1 MRRIPLCEC
10 WHAGSTVNSPLAI
23 SVVWC
28 VYNALPHFLVLWYV
42 LVSKGI
48 SLQYL
53 CRFCILLSFFCGSI
67 AVGLIWGLYPRTYSY
82 KVSCSLLSAALP
94 WLQFNH
100 GCSFT
105 MVAAAL
111 PWFACKPQSVRSYS
125 CTLLSAV

>member
-1 MRRIPLCEC
+1 MQLL
-10 WHAGSTVNSPLAI
+10 AGSTVSSPLAI

-67 AVGLIWGLYPRTYSY
+67 AVGLIWGLYPRTYSF
-82 KVSCSLLSAALP
+82 KVPLLTPSLPLLTPSPPPPLASL
-94 WLQFNH
+94 
-100 GCSFT
+100 FT
-105 MVAAAL
+105 CMMY
-111 PWFACKPQSVRSYS
+111 ACVVKHSSSYS
-125 CTLLSAV
+125 EIQLLEFLSV

>member
-1 MRRIPLCEC
+1 MNKSGC
-10 WHAGSTVNSPLAI
+10 AGSTVNSPLAI

>member
-1 MRRIPLCEC
+1 MCAPLQSLLSSHSTPMVPAPLLIICVSC
-10 WHAGSTVNSPLAI
+10 TGSTVSSPLAI

-67 AVGLIWGLYPRTYSY
+67 AVGLIWGLYPRTYSF
-82 KVSCSLLSAALP
+82 KV
-94 WLQFNH
+94 
-100 GCSFT
+100 
-105 MVAAAL
+105 
-111 PWFACKPQSVRSYS
+111 
-125 CTLLSAV
+125 

>member
-1 MRRIPLCEC
+1 MEKLCC
-10 WHAGSTVNSPLAI
+10 VLSSACPATLRHDPIIVTDGLSVCVSCTGSTVNSPLAI

-67 AVGLIWGLYPRTYSY
+67 AVGLIWGLYPRTYSF
-82 KVSCSLLSAALP
+82 KVWPFSI
-94 WLQFNH
+94 QGRVFR
-100 GCSFT
+100 
-105 MVAAAL
+105 M
-111 PWFACKPQSVRSYS
+111 
-125 CTLLSAV
+125 